1 MSMFFKQ
8 FIQYKFF
15 RFLGVGLF
23 GFLMSLGLLV
33 FLTESVGAHYLIATA
48 IVFMAVNFLTF
59 LLQQRFTFVT
69 WRGLFMPGLM
79 RYYGVMG
86 LSLLGNL
93 LGMYI
98 LVGRAGMSVIFASV
112 ILSVLFLLLNFV
124 LHDSFTF
131 RTK

>member
-1 MSMFFKQ
+1 M
-8 FIQYKFF
+8 QYKFL

-23 GFLMSLGLLV
+23 GFLVSLGLLV
-33 FLTESVGAHYLIATA
+33 FLTERVGVHYLMATA
-48 IVFMAVNFLTF
+48 IVFITVNFLTF

-98 LVGRAGMSVIFASV
+98 LVGRMGMSVVFASV
-112 ILSVLFLLLNFV
+112 ILSILLLFLNFV
-124 LHDSFTF
+124 LHDAFTF

>member
-33 FLTESVGAHYLIATA
+33 FLTESVGVHYLIATA

-59 LLQQRFTFVT
+59 LLQQRFTFVA

-98 LVGRAGMSVIFASV
+98 LVGRVGMSVIFASV

>member
-33 FLTESVGAHYLIATA
+33 FLTESVGVHYLIATA

-98 LVGRAGMSVIFASV
+98 LVGRVGMSVIFASV
-112 ILSVLFLLLNFV
+112 ILSVLLLLLNFV

>member
-1 MSMFFKQ
+1 
-8 FIQYKFF
+8 
-15 RFLGVGLF
+15 
-23 GFLMSLGLLV
+23 
-33 FLTESVGAHYLIATA
+33 
-48 IVFMAVNFLTF
+48 
-59 LLQQRFTFVT
+59 
-69 WRGLFMPGLM
+69 MPGLM

-98 LVGRAGMSVIFASV
+98 LVGRVGMSVIFASV
-112 ILSVLFLLLNFV
+112 ILSVLLLLLNFV